1 MAIVGARGPEDQ
13 ERCVLLT
20 HMVFDP
26 LSSWPSFCLLGIN
39 FHPVPLVIPMT
50 MSQSPVLRVRLGGLA
65 RGPEHRWPTH
75 PQVGPL
81 MEDINSTSQD
91 VDRGCSTGKQR
102 WPEGDSTVFGV
113 FPKGYLAKEL
123 RTDCGVS
130 RCTDGGLTWRGNR
143 GKIGLRGKRPSLLWM
158 IVQRNRSS
166 EPTPSFPSGLSRSSW
181 VFFRKLHH

>member
-91 VDRGCSTGKQR
+91 VTGAAPRESSDDPKVTAQCLVSFQR
-102 WPEGDSTVFGV
+102 DTLQ
-113 FPKGYLAKEL
+113 K
-123 RTDCGVS
+123 
-130 RCTDGGLTWRGNR
+130 
-143 GKIGLRGKRPSLLWM
+143 
-158 IVQRNRSS
+158 SS
-166 EPTPSFPSGLSRSSW
+166 ELIVESPGAQTE
-181 VFFRKLHH
+181 V